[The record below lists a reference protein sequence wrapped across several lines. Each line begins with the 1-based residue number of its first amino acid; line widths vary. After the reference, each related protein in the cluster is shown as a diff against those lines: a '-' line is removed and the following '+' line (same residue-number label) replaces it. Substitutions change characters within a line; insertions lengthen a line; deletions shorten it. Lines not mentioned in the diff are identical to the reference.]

1 MAVDN
6 IARALAAK
14 ALGSSAGSVTK
25 DDLEKKYDKTGGA
38 ISGDVSI
45 QGDLTVAG
53 TTTTEKEKQLLVEDN
68 VIATNA
74 NKVDL
79 KALLSGLAINKN
91 ADSTYGIMY
100 DPADDTVKFGEGTLD
115 ADHKFVFKT
124 GEGHPIAVR
133 ADSAD
138 FTDAHLV
145 RWDADLMG
153 FVDAGTAIGSLSKK
167 IKSLDMT
174 YGTPA
179 VTYDTTDGVNTRTQA
194 RITYADDTT
203 EDVPNEIEI
212 PIIAGNGL
220 IMDATTDNTK
230 AQFKLD
236 PEHSVYMAT
245 TPTAENAIPV
255 YAKSSKSWTGLPVT
269 PSATASSIVSRDA
282 NGRLQAGAPEN
293 DGDVV
298 IKSFMESAIAE
309 VSKQTGPTGPTGP
322 QGTPGAVGPTGAKGA
337 DGKGTANGTLL
348 TNQDLDDYKTETQCG
363 WYYAGGSN
371 TVTNKPTGVDAF
383 GMWLLRTANGYF
395 TQELYGSNNN
405 LNRCYMRTWTATA
418 WTGWVEK
425 GANGKDGA
433 AGPTGPTG
441 ATGPIGPTGP
451 ASNAG
456 EAVAIEG
463 TAEATNG
470 NLTEAQLAKLQANE
484 NNYIM
489 FNHKKYSL
497 EGKGHQEGYLTYTY
511 AGYENNLHNLESITI
526 TISTRAWVL
535 NATDVLDADEIK
547 ELVEPLIPTIP
558 AAPTWKTTAPTTDA
572 DKTKVQFTKV
582 TITTADADHF
592 PGMNGRYTVVPG
604 FTDDGFQFATVV
616 CMQDDPA
623 YEFPYIGSITSTMAS
638 GIVIKASVAPTYVS
652 IADPEVT
659 FSYEY
664 LW

>member
-25 DDLEKKYDKTGGA
+25 DDLDKKYDKTGGP
-38 ISGDVSI
+38 ISGDVTI

-91 ADSTYGIMY
+91 ADATYGIMY

-115 ADHKFVFKT
+115 ADNKFVFKT
-124 GEGHPIAVR
+124 GEGKPLAVR
-133 ADSAD
+133 ANSAD

-145 RWDADLMG
+145 KWDAASMS
-153 FVDAGTAIGSLSKK
+153 FVDAGTAISSLSKK

-194 RITYADDTT
+194 RITYTDDTT

-220 IMDATTDNTK
+220 IMDAITDNTK

-236 PEHSVYMAT
+236 VEHSVYMAT

-255 YAKSSKSWTGLPVT
+255 YAKSSKSWFDLPTT

-282 NGRLQAGAPEN
+282 NGRFQAGAPVN
-293 DGDVV
+293 DGDVA
-298 IKSFMESAIAE
+298 IKSYVDTAIDE
-309 VSKQTGPTGPTGP
+309 VSKQVGPIGPQGPTG
-322 QGTPGAVGPTGAKGA
+322 AIGPTGAKGA
-337 DGKGTANGTLL
+337 DGKGAANGTSL
-348 TNQDLDDYKTETQCG
+348 TNQDLDDYKTEAQCG

-383 GMWLLRTANGYF
+383 GMWLLRTANGYY

-405 LNRCYMRTWTATA
+405 LNKC
-418 WTGWVEK
+418 
-425 GANGKDGA
+425 
-433 AGPTGPTG
+433 
-441 ATGPIGPTGP
+441 
-451 ASNAG
+451 
-456 EAVAIEG
+456 
-463 TAEATNG
+463 
-470 NLTEAQLAKLQANE
+470 
-484 NNYIM
+484 
-489 FNHKKYSL
+489 
-497 EGKGHQEGYLTYTY
+497 
-511 AGYENNLHNLESITI
+511 
-526 TISTRAWVL
+526 
-535 NATDVLDADEIK
+535 
-547 ELVEPLIPTIP
+547 
-558 AAPTWKTTAPTTDA
+558 
-572 DKTKVQFTKV
+572 
-582 TITTADADHF
+582 
-592 PGMNGRYTVVPG
+592 
-604 FTDDGFQFATVV
+604 
-616 CMQDDPA
+616 
-623 YEFPYIGSITSTMAS
+623 
-638 GIVIKASVAPTYVS
+638 
-652 IADPEVT
+652 
-659 FSYEY
+659 
-664 LW
+664 